1 MTPTPERSSASE
13 RALVPALLILTVSTG
28 IVDAVSYL
36 GLGHIF
42 AANMTGNVVIMGF
55 ALAGA
60 AGLSIA
66 RSTVALVAYLSGALL
81 GGRFAKAMSSGPRH
95 RSASSAFAAEAGLL
109 LAAAAVAMG
118 GLAVQPPHAA
128 RLYTV
133 IVLMSLAMGI
143 RNATVRSL
151 GVPDL
156 TTTVLTMTIT
166 GLAAD
171 STLAGGTNPR
181 WPRRVA
187 SIVAMIAG
195 AALGVLLLRW
205 SLAVPLVVCAF
216 VAGACAVT
224 AHVRGSSAAN
234 A

>member
-1 MTPTPERSSASE
+1 MTPNPERSSSE
-13 RALVPALLILTVSTG
+13 RALLPALLVLTVSTG
-28 IVDAVSYL
+28 IVDAASYL

-42 AANMTGNVVIMGF
+42 AANMTGNVVILGF
-55 ALAGA
+55 ALGGAPGVSITRSTAALVGFLAGA
-60 AGLSIA
+60 
-66 RSTVALVAYLSGALL
+66 VL
-81 GGRFAKAMSSGPRH
+81 GGRFAKSMGSGPRH
-95 RSASSAFAAEAGLL
+95 RWATIAFAAEGGLL
-109 LAAAAVAMG
+109 LGAASVAMRG
-118 GLAVQPPHAA
+118 SEAEPLHPAALYAV
-128 RLYTV
+128 V
-133 IVLMSLAMGI
+133 VLMSLAMGA
-143 RNATVRSL
+143 RNAAVRSL

-187 SIVAMIAG
+187 SIVALITG
-195 AALGVLLLRW
+195 AAVGVLLLRW
-205 SLAVPLVVCAF
+205 SLAVPLAVCAF

-224 AHVRGSSAAN
+224 VHVRGSSAAN

>member
-1 MTPTPERSSASE
+1 MTPNPERSSSE
-13 RALVPALLILTVSTG
+13 RALLPALLVLTFSTG

-42 AANMTGNVVIMGF
+42 AANMTGNVVILGF

-60 AGLSIA
+60 PGVSIT
-66 RSTVALVAYLSGALL
+66 RSTAALVGFLAGAVL
-81 GGRFAKAMSSGPRH
+81 GGRFAKSMGSGPRH
-95 RSASSAFAAEAGLL
+95 RWATIAFAAEGGLL
-109 LAAAAVAMG
+109 LVAASVAMRG
-118 GLAVQPPHAA
+118 SESEPLQPAA
-128 RLYTV
+128 LYGV
-133 IVLMSLAMGI
+133 VVLMSLAMGA
-143 RNATVRSL
+143 RNAAVRSL

-156 TTTVLTMTIT
+156 TTTVLTLTIT

-187 SIVAMIAG
+187 SIVAMITG
-195 AALGVLLLRW
+195 AAVGVLLLRW
-205 SLAVPLVVCAF
+205 SLAVPLAVCAF

-224 AHVRGSSAAN
+224 VHVRGSSAAN

>member
-1 MTPTPERSSASE
+1 MTPNPERSSSD
-13 RALVPALLILTVSTG
+13 RALLPALLVLTVSTG

-42 AANMTGNVVIMGF
+42 AANMTGNVVILGF

-60 AGLSIA
+60 PGVSIT
-66 RSTVALVAYLSGALL
+66 RSTAALVGFLAGAVL
-81 GGRFAKAMSSGPRH
+81 GGRFAKSMGSGPRH
-95 RSASSAFAAEAGLL
+95 RWATIAFAAEGGLL
-109 LAAAAVAMG
+109 LVAASVAMRG
-118 GLAVQPPHAA
+118 SEAEPLQPAA
-128 RLYTV
+128 LYGV
-133 IVLMSLAMGI
+133 VVLMSLAMGA
-143 RNATVRSL
+143 RNAAVRSL

-156 TTTVLTMTIT
+156 TTTVLTLTIT

-187 SIVAMIAG
+187 SIVAMITG
-195 AALGVLLLRW
+195 AAVGVLLLRW
-205 SLAVPLVVCAF
+205 SLAVPLAVCAF

-224 AHVRGSSAAN
+224 VHVRGSSAAN

>member
-1 MTPTPERSSASE
+1 MTPKPERSSSE
-13 RALVPALLILTVSTG
+13 RALLPALLVLTFSTG

-42 AANMTGNVVIMGF
+42 AANMTGNVVILGF
-55 ALAGA
+55 AFAGAPGVSITRSTAALVGFLAGA
-60 AGLSIA
+60 
-66 RSTVALVAYLSGALL
+66 VL
-81 GGRFAKAMSSGPRH
+81 GGRFAKSMSSGPGH
-95 RSASSAFAAEAGLL
+95 RSATIAFATEGGLL
-109 LAAAAVAMG
+109 LGAASVAMRGSEAEPLHAAA
-118 GLAVQPPHAA
+118 
-128 RLYTV
+128 LYAV
-133 IVLMSLAMGI
+133 IVLMSLAMGA
-143 RNATVRSL
+143 RNAVVRSL

-195 AALGVLLLRW
+195 AAVGVLLLRW
-205 SLAVPLVVCAF
+205 SLAVPLAVCAF

-224 AHVRGSSAAN
+224 VHVRGSSAAN